1 MKKPLPSAAPGE
13 PFGTPYYMAPEVIEG
28 NYDEKCDLWS
38 IGCILYVMLTGFP
51 PFGGAE
57 DAETL
62 AKVSR
67 GKYSL
72 ETLEE
77 CELSPA
83 CIDLVQKLLV
93 FDPKERI
100 SAAEAL
106 KHPWIKK
113 YSKTS
118 GANQLI
124 AQNALTRVKIFNTG
138 KRIQQITI
146 QYIIMNLASAQDL
159 AELEKAFKAINV
171 SNSGKITKD
180 ELYAG
185 FNA

>member
-28 NYDEKCDLWS
+28 TYDEKCDLWS

-67 GKYSL
+67 GKYSE
-72 ETLEE
+72 ETLIE
-77 CELSPA
+77 CELSEA
-83 CIDLVQKLLV
+83 CIDLVKKLLV

-100 SAAEAL
+100 SASEAL
-106 KHPWIKK
+106 KHPWIIKF
-113 YSKTS
+113 SKTS
-118 GANQLI
+118 SEDQFLAV
-124 AQNALTRVKIFNTG
+124 NALTRVKTFNTG
-138 KRIQQITI
+138 KRI
-146 QYIIMNLASAQDL
+146 
-159 AELEKAFKAINV
+159 
-171 SNSGKITKD
+171 
-180 ELYAG
+180 
-185 FNA
+185 